1 MDNQLYRILL
11 VDDVPAVR
19 ESLRWAFEEM
29 SHIQIVGEASNG
41 LEALQLATTLQPHL
55 VILDIELPG
64 LNGYQVARQLKATR
78 PETFIIFLTVHN
90 QPECRRQATE
100 IGVDGFVE
108 KSAGWPTLML
118 KIAELFSTPKHRP

>member
-1 MDNQLYRILL
+1 MDNQLCRILL

-29 SHIQIVGEASNG
+29 SYIQIVGEAGNG
-41 LEALQLATTLQPHL
+41 YEALQLATTLQPHL

-64 LNGYQVARQLKATR
+64 LNGYQVAQQLKATR
-78 PETFIIFLTVHN
+78 PETLIIFLTVHN
-90 QPECRRQATE
+90 QPECRHQATE

-118 KIAELFSTPKHRP
+118 KIAELFSPPKNKQ